1 MSTLLIGVGRE
12 AFLTD
17 PRLLAIGC
25 ACEELDQSLEQT
37 RLNNSQNVDN
47 SVKEEKATELKVK
60 TIKGAVLPYW
70 REKINNSCIPNEQ
83 KIKELAIIKT
93 LQDSKP
99 TEFFEAARVGA
110 IMSDIPNAYIKL
122 ATAVYS
128 EENDKD
134 RIENLQVGFLK
145 GVGNFFSN
153 VGNAVGSVI
162 KPVTNI
168 VGGVI
173 GAIPGAGAIGTAIQT
188 VGNVVSG
195 VTGTNQNCGALGA
208 LFNTKACQIKQQAV
222 AQAQA
227 QNQPV
232 QTIGQQIQSAN
243 NDIVTAV
250 QQPAL
255 QPNPVAQVVTTKVE
269 EAIKAET
276 TPAVVKKEVNAETPQ
291 TGTKIP
297 TYVWLIGG
305 LVAAKVFKLF

>member
-25 ACEELDQSLEQT
+25 ACQDLDTSLEQNK
-37 RLNNSQNVDN
+37 LSSPPNMDN
-47 SVKEEKATELKVK
+47 SVKEKEATELKVK

-70 REKINNSCIPNEQ
+70 REKINNSCIPSDQ
-83 KIKELAIIKT
+83 KVKELAIIKT
-93 LQDSKP
+93 LQESEP

-134 RIENLQVGFLK
+134 RVENLQVGFLK

-153 VGNAVGSVI
+153 VGSAIGSVV

-168 VGGVI
+168 VGGIV
-173 GAIPGAGAIGTAIQT
+173 GVIPGAKPLGTAIQT

-195 VTGTNQNCGALGA
+195 VTGTNQSCGALGA
-208 LFNTKACQIKQQAV
+208 LFNTKACQIKT
-222 AQAQA
+222 QAQT
-227 QNQPV
+227 QS
-232 QTIGQQIQSAN
+232 QTIGQQIQAAN
-243 NDIVTAV
+243 NDVVTAV
-250 QQPAL
+250 QQPVL

-269 EAIKAET
+269 EAVKAEI
-276 TPAVVKKEVNAETPQ
+276 TPIKKETTDPGTPGK
-291 TGTKIP
+291 TEIP
-297 TYVWLIGG
+297 IYVWLVGG
-305 LVAAKVFKLF
+305 VLAAKAFKLF